1 MTDGGTRV
9 TRARNIRTR
18 ERGSATIVVLWSIAI
33 ASMIVAATQMVTWRT
48 TVLGRAALGR
58 VQARWAAR
66 AGMERVIATLAS
78 HTETP
83 DAEDPMSI
91 VRDLELDWEGS
102 LESGSWDIRHVA
114 EGEEFR
120 GPLDLHSRLN
130 INSITKMQLLE
141 LPEMNIDTTDAILDW
156 KDEDDEVQ
164 GIGAER
170 SFYEGRDL
178 GYIPRNAAFRSITEL
193 ELVAGAWPEYIRG
206 EDWNLNN
213 RLDGNE
219 DDGEGSAPDDDF
231 DGQMDSGWAGYL
243 TARSVDSP
251 LGRSGYPK
259 VNLADTSVEELMET
273 TGVDEA
279 QADAL
284 MTYGA
289 TPNALMGSLLAIDL
303 GELVGAPAA
312 SNTSSRRTTGRS
324 SGGSSNNDQEPV
336 SSLSPEQLR
345 AVFAECT
352 TTTYEGPEII
362 SGKVNLNTAGPEVLR
377 IIFAGDSAVAESIMA
392 YRQSRAEGITSIVD
406 LLELRRIDP
415 DVLATVADQL
425 DVTGWVYSISSRG
438 KSTSG
443 QEVEI
448 HAVVDRS
455 TLPVKIIEYRED

>member
-1 MTDGGTRV
+1 DGEDRLMRTPY
-9 TRARNIRTR
+9 ARTR
-18 ERGSATIVVLWSIAI
+18 DRGSATIVVLWSIAI
-33 ASMIVAATQMVTWRT
+33 ASVIVAATQMVTWRT

-78 HTETP
+78 HTQTP
-83 DAEDPMSI
+83 DTEDPMSL
-91 VRDLELDWEGS
+91 VRDLELDWEGT
-102 LESGSWDIRHVA
+102 LESGTWDIRHVA

-120 GPLDLHSRLN
+120 GPLDLHSRIN
-130 INSITKMQLLE
+130 INLITKSQLLE
-141 LPEMNIDTTDAILDW
+141 LPEMNIDTTDAVLDW

-178 GYIPRNAAFRSITEL
+178 GYVPRNAPFKSITEL
-193 ELVAGAWPEYIRG
+193 ELVAGAWPESIRG

-213 RLDGNE
+213 RLDSNE
-219 DDGEGSAPDDDF
+219 DDGESSAPDDDF
-231 DGQMDSGWAGYL
+231 DGRMDSGWAGYL

-259 VNLADTSVEELMET
+259 INLADTLLGHLVDIV
-273 TGVDEA
+273 GVDEA
-279 QADAL
+279 QAEAL

-289 TPNALMGSLLAIDL
+289 TPNAIMGSLLAIDL
-303 GELVGAPAA
+303 AELVGAPAA
-312 SNTSSRRTTGRS
+312 SDTSSRRTTGRS
-324 SGGSSNNDQEPV
+324 SGGSNNSTETPV
-336 SSLSPEQLR
+336 AALSPEQLR
-345 AVFAECT
+345 AIFAECT
-352 TTTYEGPEII
+352 TTSYEGPEVV

-377 IIFAGDSAVAESIMA
+377 IIFAGDSAIAESIMA

-415 DVLATVADQL
+415 NVLATVADQL

-438 KSTSG
+438 KSSSG